1 MSTDRDALLAELSA
15 VAREASGR
23 ALVVH
28 QAIADRFG
36 LGASDLKCL
45 DLARAEPDLTAGR
58 IADATGLSA
67 AAVTALLDRLERAGF
82 IERVRGQADR
92 RKVHVRST
100 GRHEAAMAAAFGELA
115 AGFGETAAAF
125 SDDQL
130 RAYIAVQSAFNQAA
144 ISVAKAMG
152 GSGAP
157 SSGAQD
163 SM

>member
-1 MSTDRDALLAELSA
+1 MSTDRDALLADLAA

-23 ALVVH
+23 ALVLH

-82 IERVRGQADR
+82 VERVRGTEDR

-100 GRHEAAMAAAFGELA
+100 GRHEAALRAAYGQLA
-115 AGFGETAAAF
+115 EGFEAVATAF
-125 SDDQL
+125 SDEQL
-130 RAYIAVQSAFNQAA
+130 RAYIAVQRAFSEASVA
-144 ISVAKAMG
+144 VAKAL
-152 GSGAP
+152 SGP
-157 SSGAQD
+157 LPT
-163 SM
+163 